1 MKKILAGVIVFA
13 LVTPWLAFGQG
24 TSQKAAPSKSSSDEK
39 ELIKLED
46 GWSDAYV
53 KADVA
58 VLDRNDADDWTITG
72 SDGSFS
78 TKAQE
83 IADLKSGDF
92 KTTSFV
98 HDERK
103 VRVYGNAA
111 VVTGRLTMKAQYK
124 GKDVSGQYRWT
135 NTWVKRSGHWQ
146 CVATHLSKIAE
157 EK

>member
-1 MKKILAGVIVFA
+1 MKKILAGLIVFA

-24 TSQKAAPSKSSSDEK
+24 TSQKAASSKISSAEK

-46 GWSDAYV
+46 GLYDAYV

-58 VLDRNDADDWTITG
+58 LLDRMFADDWTITG

-83 IADLKSGDF
+83 IAELKSGDL
-92 KTTSFV
+92 KVTSIAE
-98 HDERK
+98 DDRK

-111 VVTGRLTMKAQYK
+111 VITGRITSKAQYK
-124 GKDVSGQYRWT
+124 GKDASSENRYT
-135 NTWVKRSGHWQ
+135 ATWVKRSGRWQ
-146 CVATHLSKIAE
+146 CVAVHLSNIVETK
-157 EK
+157 